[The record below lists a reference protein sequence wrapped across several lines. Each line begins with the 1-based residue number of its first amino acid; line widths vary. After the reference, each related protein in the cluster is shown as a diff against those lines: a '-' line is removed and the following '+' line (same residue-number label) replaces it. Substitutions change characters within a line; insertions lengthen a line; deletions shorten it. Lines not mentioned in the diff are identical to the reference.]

1 MTRVVLIRPGATLYD
16 EQKRIQGIL
25 DIPLCERGRTE
36 IAAMAG
42 ELKSSV
48 NGQGMSAL
56 YHGPGES
63 CQATAD
69 LVAKLFGIRPK
80 KVEELRNLDCG
91 LWQGLQLDDVKRR
104 NVRVFRQWHEE
115 PETICPP
122 SGESFGQ
129 ASERVRSSLPPLVR
143 RHKGEV
149 FGIVVGEPLARI
161 VSAFLRREAKLHLDD
176 PLPTGRFDII
186 LLPADWD
193 PSAEGPPVRT
203 K

>member
-1 MTRVVLIRPGATLYD
+1 MTRIVVIRPGATLYD

-25 DIPLCERGRTE
+25 DIPLCERGRAE
-36 IAAMAG
+36 IAALAG
-42 ELKSSV
+42 DLKQSI

-69 LVAKLFGIRPK
+69 LVGKTFGVRPR
-80 KVEELRNLDCG
+80 KVDELRNLDCG
-91 LWQGLQLDDVKRR
+91 LWQGLQLEDVKRR
-104 NVRVFRQWHEE
+104 NVRVFRQWLED
-115 PETICPP
+115 PDTICPP
-122 SGESFGQ
+122 SGESFSQ
-129 ASERVRSSLPPLVR
+129 ASERVRSSVLSLIR

-149 FGIVVGEPLARI
+149 VGVVVGEPLARI
-161 VSAFLRREAKLHLDD
+161 VVAFLKREAKLHLDD

-193 PSAEGPPVRT
+193 PSADGS
-203 K
+203 KSA